1 MRAFLRGL
9 LAVVL
14 GLIAGSAVNMGLIL
28 LGGQL
33 ILPPAGADTST
44 TEGLQAAMPM
54 FEARHFLFPFLAH
67 ALGTFAGALLAT
79 WIVGRVRKVPA
90 LLIGLLFL
98 AGGIA
103 SCFMLPAPRWFEVLD
118 VLLAYLPFAW
128 LGYQIAKKPARAVGA
143 A

>member
-1 MRAFLRGL
+1 MRGFLKGL

-14 GLIAGSAVNMGLIL
+14 GLVAGSAVNMGLVL
-28 LGGQL
+28 LGAQL
-33 ILPPAGADTST
+33 VPPPAGVDTST
-44 TEGLQAAMPM
+44 AEGLKAAMPLLQ
-54 FEARHFLFPFLAH
+54 ARHFLFPFLAH
-67 ALGTFAGALLAT
+67 ALGTFAGALVAT
-79 WIVGRVRKVPA
+79 WAVGRVNRLPA

-98 AGGIA
+98 MGGIA

-128 LGYQIAKKPARAVGA
+128 LGYLLAKKPGRVGA